1 MSVLEPSLQKCSQ
14 KLEVILY
21 FLILISVIL
30 KTFFIFATDFGS
42 TIPEVQTGTELLSS
56 KKHITHVY
64 GISHFAAKIA
74 VFVSY
79 C

>member
-1 MSVLEPSLQKCSQ
+1 M
-14 KLEVILY
+14 
-21 FLILISVIL
+21 
-30 KTFFIFATDFGS
+30 KTFFIFATDFGY
-42 TIPEVQTGTELLSS
+42 TIPEVKTGTELLSS

-64 GISHFAAKIA
+64 GIFHFAMKIA